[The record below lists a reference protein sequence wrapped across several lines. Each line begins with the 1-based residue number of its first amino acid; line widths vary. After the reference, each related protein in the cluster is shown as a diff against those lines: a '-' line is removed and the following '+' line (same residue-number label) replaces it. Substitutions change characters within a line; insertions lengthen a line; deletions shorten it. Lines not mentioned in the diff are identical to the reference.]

1 LPVDEPLI
9 VCAYQEYRL
18 ACGSHRL
25 RPSVYGLE
33 RSYVMPCSLIGGSRL
48 MQLANSRENVKRLED
63 RTLSTILER
72 RAEGRVEAGLNGNQ
86 IFIGIQI
93 SILLFLTV
101 HSHRYIR

>member
-9 VCAYQEYRL
+9 VRARQEQRL
-18 ACGSHRL
+18 ACGSHGL
-25 RPSVYGLE
+25 RPFVYGFK
-33 RSYVMPCSLIGGSRL
+33 RSQVMLCSPVGGFRL
-48 MQLANSRENVKRLED
+48 MELANSRENVKCLED

-72 RAEGRVEAGLNGNQ
+72 KSEGRVEAGLNGNQ

-101 HSHRYIR
+101 HSRRYVR